1 MFNKQQFREFRLAQR
16 NGVNLRLLENMDA
29 NQMRETRLAAQSKLD
44 LSYFTPNVPAEKMN
58 VIRNLLEIKAEIDP
72 GFIGSFNAEQ
82 LRQIKLGL
90 DFGLDVKQYQFPY
103 LTAAQMRVLRIRL
116 LATKVI
122 NYIKENGL
130 SSIFSIVSFKSYND
144 PNLMRYT
151 EKVIDHIER
160 KNDPEKQGDH
170 NIGDYVKNQ
179 FAPAV
184 NEVHMDDVKLDDH
197 LDAPE
202 ESKVKADHTL
212 LARNTAFLNCALVS
226 VSEKDFRVIK
236 DYEDNK
242 KIDDYPAKNVV
253 KYDNAVSAA
262 KDFQSIIMELEKDEV
277 QFKLITRDLNIKE
290 KVVLDLHEEIN
301 RANDVK
307 PEIQDF
313 MISMLKDQG
322 NEIRQPLL
330 KKIAD
335 TSNSLAVKK
344 AAQEEIKEAKAIDQK
359 SKAAPTTP
367 QKEQAVDKEKQRIEK
382 LIEKAQAITTSSTKL
397 SSIAEKNNDPH
408 VLQAVLQNPNC
419 STTLVNK
426 YLDHENVDIQNTAKA
441 VLQHRSQMKS
451 IQAHISVRQI
461 VKEIP
466 SHFLTKDKKPIMLSI
481 IRLPDTNKFGINAT
495 CVIPSSSI
503 QKQNDQATV
512 RLNPERTFEILLG
525 KESKGI
531 ISGKELQ
538 QQLEHKHDRSLDERL
553 DDARNKLANQQEVNE
568 KAPEKQQE
576 VDQGVER

>member
-44 LSYFTPNVPAEKMN
+44 LSYFTPDVPAEKMN

-82 LRQIKLGL
+82 LKQIKLGL

-151 EKVIDHIER
+151 EKVIDHIES
-160 KNDPEKQGDH
+160 KNDPEKQEDH
-170 NIGDYVKNQ
+170 NIEDYVKNQ
-179 FAPAV
+179 FTPAV

-226 VSEKDFRVIK
+226 VSDKDFRVIK

-262 KDFQSIIMELEKDEV
+262 KDFQSIIMELEKDDV
-277 QFKLITRDLNIKE
+277 QFKLISQNMNRKE
-290 KVVLDLHEEIN
+290 KVVMALHNAIN
-301 RANDVK
+301 EK
-307 PEIQDF
+307 EGTSEPEIQAF
-313 MISMLKDQG
+313 MVSLLKRHTNDL
-322 NEIRQPLL
+322 RQPLL
-330 KKIAD
+330 KKICE
-335 TSNSLAVKK
+335 TSNATEVKK
-344 AAQEEIKEAKAIDQK
+344 AAQEALKAIKQK
-359 SKAAPTTP
+359 GKEKSATH
-367 QKEQAVDKEKQRIEK
+367 QKEQTIDKETQRIEK
-382 LIEKAQAITTSSTKL
+382 LIEKAQSLTTSSTKL
-397 SSIAEKNNDPH
+397 SSIAEKNNEPQ

-419 STTLVNK
+419 STTLINK
-426 YLDHENVDIQNTAKA
+426 YLDHGDMKVQNTAKA

-451 IQAHISVRQI
+451 IQVKISVPQI
-461 VKEIP
+461 IKEIP
-466 SHFLTKDKKPIMLSI
+466 SHFLTKDKNPIMLSV
-481 IRLPDTNKFGINAT
+481 IRLPDTNKYGIDAT
-495 CVIPSSSI
+495 CVVPSSSI
-503 QKQNDQATV
+503 KRQSDHQAIV
-512 RLNPERTFEILLG
+512 RLNPERTFEILVG
-525 KESKGI
+525 KESKGM

-538 QQLEHKHDRSLDERL
+538 QQLEHKNDRSLDERL
-553 DDARNKLANQQEVNE
+553 NDARKELNAQHQE
-568 KAPEKQQE
+568 KAIEKQKE
-576 VDQGVER
+576 TEKGVER